1 MSEQFTASEL
11 EEPFTIELTD
21 LEVFSEYDIRV
32 RAFTSRGP
40 GIFTDIIRVRTDP
53 APASPPTDVQTTPD
67 RRSIL
72 LEWGEPERPDG
83 IIEGYYIITNATFPD
98 SISTGVINTNT
109 TVLNVSSDVRSI
121 TFDNLIPYTIYEF
134 AVAAY
139 SFQLM
144 DEDNNFAIIIGEF
157 SDVITNRTLEDGEL
171 FLINI
176 MKRLLSLIFFS
187 SLVTSELQCCPSD
200 KFIYNT

>member
-1 MSEQFTASEL
+1 MSELFTASEL

-53 APASPPTDVQTTPD
+53 APASPPTNVQTTPD
-67 RRSIL
+67 KRSIL

-83 IIEGYYIITNATFPD
+83 IIEGYYIITNATFPVG
-98 SISTGVINTNT
+98 ISPGVINIDT
-109 TVLNVSSDVRSI
+109 TVLNVSSDIRSI
-121 TFDNLIPYTIYEF
+121 IFDNLIPYTVYEF
-134 AVAAY
+134 SVAAY

-144 DEDNNFAIIIGEF
+144 DENNNFTIIIGEF
-157 SDVITNRTLEDGEL
+157 SEVITIRTLEDGEL
-171 FLINI
+171 FLINTI
-176 MKRLLSLIFFS
+176 KRLLSLIFFS
-187 SLVTSELQCCPSD
+187 SLIT
-200 KFIYNT
+200 